1 MKKAYKYAL
10 ISLVAVAAVLFAASF
25 FEKDPASVMHS
36 QARKVERTLHH
47 RERILD
53 RYCSGILE
61 GTSRLADKADLPE
74 DMVIYLYKDDTLKGW
89 INQFPIA
96 NDQIVVDRSFY
107 RLHHLSG
114 PDQAF
119 LAPLAFLD
127 SDQAYVNLGS
137 AWYYIKSASRGS
149 ERLLCGI
156 CIKREYPQDNMSYAN
171 GVNPRLRLDDKF
183 TTVPLNSVSGAIVK
197 SLSGRP
203 LFSIAE
209 NTRSHYSYG
218 YYPLHWVVILLLIV
232 AAILLHFALRNKYS
246 LAIYLAAVTL
256 LAVWAMHLAG
266 ICDPA
271 GELFSPL
278 TYAGSNL
285 LDSLASLLTVNVYLV
300 LVTVG
305 LVVMRAKMLKWYR
318 RLGKGMRITCSAVC
332 IAATLLLAIYI
343 NYSFRSLI
351 FNSNLSLNLGRIYS
365 INLYSVLALVSYGLL
380 FAALLHLL
388 QMSITSI
395 FGRRV
400 VNLYSWQL
408 LLVYLLII
416 SLYSTLTIYSTSLRK
431 EYSSNKVTTDKLS
444 IDRDLSLEMQLRMIE
459 SGIKN
464 DQIIAMLCFWPD
476 GGNDIIR
483 NRLLERY
490 LFRSF
495 SSRYNMLVTTCNSAT
510 QLIINRNTPAVNC
523 MGFYS
528 DELRKNGVPLTG
540 GSSFFYMNNLNGQT
554 RYLGVFTYVD
564 YNTMQATNLYIE
576 IASRFMSDK
585 GTNMSGILTK
595 QSSDI
600 DLPPFYSYAK
610 YYSGKLVSYSGRE
623 SFPTEINP
631 DDYSDGYYMQ
641 HTSRSVRFINKV
653 SEDDL
658 VILSRPVPGFMRH
671 LVLFSYL
678 LLLFGLIIVPAT
690 SGLRKSSLLSMPRNS
705 YKRRITL
712 LMLLSTLLALACVGI
727 GTIWFTVKRNKTI
740 NERNMVANMEIVQ
753 STLSDYC
760 QYALLYADINTP
772 QLQEAMKSLSNST
785 GNDINIYDTNGLLVN
800 TTQPEIYN
808 QSVLGLRMDHSAYRA
823 IVENSYMNYIG
834 EESIAGNSFQSIY
847 APLYNIDGD
856 LVAIANIPH
865 VTGQSQFQQ
874 EGAIILAS
882 IINLYLVI
890 LIASIL
896 ISLMMADSISKPLTR
911 IRSFMERLPR
921 SNKKEHLA
929 YREGNDELG
938 MLVAA
943 YNRMVDE
950 LDEST
955 RRLARTE
962 RETAWK
968 EMARQIAHEIKNPLT
983 PMQLSIQHVQRLR
996 KNNVPGWEEEFDK
1009 VSRSLLE
1016 QIDILSSTASDFSTL
1031 SKLLADEQSGQQDLV
1046 ALLNQEMVLFKGHEN
1061 ISVTFETDLENAFVE
1076 IRKQQIIRAFVNLI
1090 TNAEQALEKTGGNVL
1105 VTLCR
1110 RGSVYQVT
1118 VEDDGPGVRD
1128 ELISR
1133 LFSPNFTTKVG
1144 GSGLG
1149 LAICKDIFE
1158 QNDGSISYTKS
1169 ERLGGASFVVTLP
1182 AAGQVS
1188 KA

>member
-1 MKKAYKYAL
+1 MKKGYKYA
-10 ISLVAVAAVLFAASF
+10 IIILVTVAAGLFAASF
-25 FEKDPASVMHS
+25 FKADPARRMHS
-36 QARKVERTLHH
+36 EARQAERILHR

-53 RYCSGILE
+53 RYCAGILD
-61 GTSRLADKADLPE
+61 GTSRLSDKADLPE
-74 DMVIYLYKDDTLKGW
+74 DMVIYLYRNDSLKGW

-96 NDQIVVDRSFY
+96 NDRITVDKSFF

-127 SDQAYVNLGS
+127 SDQAYVSLGS
-137 AWYYIKSASRGS
+137 AWYFIKSVSQGS
-149 ERLLCGI
+149 DRLLCGI
-156 CIKREYPQDNMSYAN
+156 CIKREYTQESMSYAN
-171 GVNPRLRLDDKF
+171 GVNPRLRLDDKY

-197 SLSGRP
+197 SLSGKP

-232 AAILLHFALRNKYS
+232 AVFLLHLALRNKYS
-246 LAIYLAAVTL
+246 LAIYLVAVSL
-256 LAVWAMHLAG
+256 LALWAMHLAH

-285 LDSLASLLTVNVYLV
+285 LDSLASLLTVNVFFF

-305 LVVMRAKMLKWYR
+305 LFITRAKLLRWYR
-318 RLGKGMRITCSAVC
+318 SLGRGMRIVCAAVC
-332 IAATLLLAIYI
+332 VAATLLLAFYI

-351 FNSNLSLNLGRIYS
+351 FNSNLSFNLGRIYG
-365 INLYSVLALVSYGLL
+365 INLFSVLSLISYGLL
-380 FAALLHLL
+380 FTALLHMI
-388 QMSITSI
+388 QISITSI

-400 VNLYSWQL
+400 INLYSWQPL
-408 LLVYLLII
+408 LIYLLVI
-416 SLYSTLTIYSTSLRK
+416 SLYSTLTIYSTSLKK

-464 DQIIAMLCFWPD
+464 DQIIAMLCFWPE
-476 GGNDIIR
+476 GGNDLIR

-495 SSRYNMLVTTCNSAT
+495 SSRYNMMVTTCNSTT
-510 QLIINRNTPAVNC
+510 QILINRNTPAVNC
-523 MGFYS
+523 LGFYS
-528 DELRKNGVPLTG
+528 DELRKNGVPLTS
-540 GSSFFYMNNLNGQT
+540 GSNFFYMNNLNGQT

-564 YNTMQATNLYIE
+564 YSILQTTNLYIE
-576 IASRFMSDK
+576 IASRFMTDK
-585 GTNMSGILTK
+585 GTSMSGILTK
-595 QSSDI
+595 QSSDM

-631 DDYSDGYYMQ
+631 DDYSKGYYLQ
-641 HTSRSVRFINKV
+641 HTSKSIRFINKV

-678 LLLFGLIIVPAT
+678 LLLFGFIIVPAT
-690 SGLRKSSLLSMPRNS
+690 SGLRKSSLLAMPRNS

-772 QLQEAMKSLSNST
+772 QMQEAMKSLSNST
-785 GNDINIYDTNGLLVN
+785 GNDINIYDTNGILVS

-823 IVENSYMNYIG
+823 IVEESYMNYIG
-834 EESIAGNSFQSIY
+834 KESIAGNSFQSIY

-874 EGAIILAS
+874 EGAIIVAS

-896 ISLMMADSISKPLTR
+896 ISLMMAGSISKPLTR

-921 SNKKEHLA
+921 SSKKEHLD
-929 YREGNDELG
+929 YREGKDEVG

-1031 SKLLADEQSGQQDLV
+1031 SKLLSDEQSGVDDLV
-1046 ALLNQEMVLFKGHEN
+1046 ALLNQEMVLFKGNEH
-1061 ISVTFETDLENAFVE
+1061 ISVTFETDLDNAFVR

-1090 TNAEQALEKTGGNVL
+1090 TNAEQALEKTGGNIL

-1110 RGSVYQVT
+1110 KDSVYQVT
-1118 VEDDGPGVRD
+1118 VEDDGPGVKD
-1128 ELISR
+1128 EFVNK

-1158 QNDGSISYTKS
+1158 QNDGTISYLKS

-1182 AAGQVS
+1182 ATSQIPQA
-1188 KA
+1188 